1 MSRNLAGL
9 IVAAAA
15 LAGCGTTLSDIPT
28 ADVEKLTPF
37 EHGYH
42 ALLAID
48 VATLI
53 VTDKL
58 MVDHVVSFVRHED
71 CSAVRASRGEP
82 YCRPIRVAYV
92 PAPEPF
98 CYRTLADANCFT
110 TPNPFGSDH
119 RMGTYLP
126 GITRVR

>member
-1 MSRNLAGL
+1 MNTRIAGVAIAATL
-9 IVAAAA
+9 VAA
-15 LAGCGTTLSDIPT
+15 CGKQMSDIPS
-28 ADVEKLTPF
+28 ANIEKFTPF
-37 EHGYH
+37 DKGYH

-71 CSAVRASRGEP
+71 CSAVRASKGEP

-98 CYRTLADANCFT
+98 CYRTLADANCFA
-110 TPNPFGSDH
+110 TPNPYGTDH

-126 GITRVR
+126 GITRLR

>member
-1 MSRNLAGL
+1 MRKRIAGAA
-9 IVAAAA
+9 IAAA
-15 LAGCGTTLSDIPT
+15 LLVGCGKQMSDIPS
-28 ADVEKLTPF
+28 ADIEKLTPF
-37 EHGYH
+37 SKGYH

-71 CSAVRASRGEP
+71 CSAVRASQGEP

-110 TPNPFGSDH
+110 TPNPYGTDH

>member
-1 MSRNLAGL
+1 MVRKVPLF
-9 IVAAAA
+9 AA
-15 LAGCGTTLSDIPT
+15 LALGGCGLTLEDVPT
-28 ADVEKLTPF
+28 AQVEDLTPF

-48 VATLI
+48 LATLI

-58 MVDHVVSFVRHED
+58 MVDHVVSYIREED
-71 CSAVRASRGEP
+71 CSAVRASKGEP
-82 YCRPIRVAYV
+82 YCRPFRVAYV

-110 TPNPFGSDH
+110 APNPYGTDH

-126 GITRVR
+126 GITRLR